1 MKSISKQYIKRDMK
15 KISEEIIKIAENRG
29 LTAEN
34 VVESARNK
42 GSSLHRFFEWDDTLA
57 AEEWRLQQAR
67 VLIHTIK
74 IKITMDGDLKMI
86 RAFENIK
93 VTIDGDSF
101 REYKPTIEILSNLEY
116 RQQMIIKAIG
126 EVKYWQ
132 EKYALFKEFNP
143 IFNKIKETERRVRI
157 KWLKQKKLKKK

>member
-1 MKSISKQYIKRDMK
+1 MTSISKQYIKRDMK
-15 KISEEIIKIAENRG
+15 KISEEIIKIAENKG

-42 GSSLHRFFEWDDTLA
+42 ESPLHRFFEWNDTLA

-74 IKITMDGDLKMI
+74 IKITMDGDSKMI

-101 REYKPTIEILSNLEY
+101 REYKPTIEILSNLGY
-116 RQQMIIKAIG
+116 RQQMIIKALG

-143 IFNKIKETERRVRI
+143 IFNKIKETERRVKI
-157 KWLKQKKLKKK
+157 KWLKQKKLRKR